1 MKKGKLESPYVV
13 SYNSLIVVLLFVALG
28 ATAGTNEFTDLMQKG
43 LFEEEGNHNLPAAIE
58 AYQHIVTRFDEARA
72 VTATAIFRLGECY
85 RKQGK
90 TNEAAAQYQRIA
102 REFADQGS
110 QATLSEQNLGAL
122 GVPAARENNAVYDSA
137 SLRKRVAE
145 IRKMPNEQRR
155 VAAQQLLPNPT
166 L

>member
-13 SYNSLIVVLLFVALG
+13 SYNSLIVAVLFVAL
-28 ATAGTNEFTDLMQKG
+28 AAG
-43 LFEEEGNHNLPAAIE
+43 PAAIE
-58 AYQHIVTRFDEARA
+58 AYQHIITRFDEART

-110 QATLSEQNLGAL
+110 LATLSEQNLGAL
-122 GVPAARENNAVYDSA
+122 GVAVARENNAVYDSA
-137 SLRKRVAE
+137 SLRKKAAE
-145 IRKMPNEQRR
+145 IRKMPKEQRR

-166 L
+166 LDVL